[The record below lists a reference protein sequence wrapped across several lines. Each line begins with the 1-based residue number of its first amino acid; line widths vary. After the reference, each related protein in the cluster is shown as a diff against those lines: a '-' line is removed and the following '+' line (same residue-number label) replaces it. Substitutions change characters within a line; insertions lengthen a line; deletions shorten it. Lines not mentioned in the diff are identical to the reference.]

1 MRGEGGR
8 SEGDEAPR
16 EAAGLAHWA
25 RRPRGRRAPA
35 RPTAPAA
42 TTTAPVR
49 PRGVGATLRAFMEAV
64 EVLELRR
71 GRARTRRGWASLRAA
86 SGRPL
91 LLAAAEH
98 AELRARAAAHFVVA
112 DADGDG
118 RLTVA
123 VDEFFSQARAYYFL
137 PFGWQGRER
146 LKHCGA
152 LAAAAPGAAVEDR
165 C

>member
-1 MRGEGGR
+1 M
-8 SEGDEAPR
+8 
-16 EAAGLAHWA
+16 
-25 RRPRGRRAPA
+25 
-35 RPTAPAA
+35 
-42 TTTAPVR
+42 
-49 PRGVGATLRAFMEAV
+49 
-64 EVLELRR
+64 
-71 GRARTRRGWASLRAA
+71 
-86 SGRPL
+86 PL

-152 LAAAAPGAAVEDR
+152 LAAAAPGGARIGAAAIACCR
-165 C
+165 GGGSHGASRL